1 MKTTRISISRYMI
14 CFESLTKKRTCAT
27 ALLNLTRVRTPE
39 IVHGEVDRGSKCV
52 DPAHDHVIRGT
63 KKGRGKKS
71 EVLIYLSD
79 EQARPSLRENRGM
92 RKVDVKRALGIAFR
106 RQGELLEMWRQI
118 SGN

>member
-1 MKTTRISISRYMI
+1 MRRSGSRLTETQALGYIWRMPKVFAEQG
-14 CFESLTKKRTCAT
+14 FEFWVYT
-27 ALLNLTRVRTPE
+27 NDHP
-39 IVHGEVDRGSKCV
+39 
-52 DPAHDHVIRGT
+52 PAHSHVIRGT

-118 SGN
+118 YGN